1 MTCRMQDLTTGSLS
15 RHLLKTSSFMLVS
28 MVFQTLYVLVDL
40 YWVSRLGTPAV
51 AAVAVSGNVMFV
63 VLAATQMLGV
73 GTTTLVA
80 HAVGARDHARAQA
93 VFNQAQALS
102 AIVGVAFLGAAMAVR
117 TAYANGLS
125 ADAQTAALAGDYLLW
140 FVPAMAGQF
149 GLVAMGAALRGTGAF
164 RPGMIVQIATV
175 VLNMILAPALMFG
188 WGPLPARGVAGT
200 AIATLI
206 AIVAG
211 NVWMAGYFFRAG
223 SYLRFAPRHWRP
235 DLPIWRELLKIGLP
249 AGGEFVLLAVYMGV
263 IYVVS
268 RPFGAAAQAGFG
280 IGGRVMQA
288 LFMPAVALG
297 FAVAPVAG
305 QNYGAR
311 RADRVRQTFRVA
323 AGMAAGVMGAVT
335 LLVFLGGAPAMRI
348 FSADPAVIAVGAEY
362 LRIVSLTFVLSGVV
376 FVSSSMFQALGNSV
390 PPLLTS
396 LVRNVVVIAPV
407 LALARLSGFALVWVW
422 YIAAGSTVLHVTLN
436 LLLLRRE
443 FRLRLAFADATATPA
458 SN

>member
-1 MTCRMQDLTTGSLS
+1 MTSGMQDLTTGSLS

-40 YWVSRLGTPAV
+40 YWVSRLGTSAV
-51 AAVAVSGNVMFV
+51 AAVAVSGNVMFI

-73 GTTTLVA
+73 GTTTLIS
-80 HAVGARDHARAQA
+80 HAVGARNHARAQT

-102 AIVGVAFLGAAMAVR
+102 AIIGVIFLAAAMATR
-117 TAYANGLS
+117 TVYANQLS
-125 ADAQTAALAGDYLLW
+125 ADAETATLARDYLLW
-140 FVPAMAGQF
+140 FIPAMAAQF

-175 VLNMILAPALMFG
+175 VLNMVLAPVLMFG
-188 WGPLPARGVAGT
+188 WGPFPELGVAGT

-206 AIVAG
+206 AIMAG
-211 NVWMAGYFFRAG
+211 NVWMAGYFFRPET
-223 SYLRFAPRHWRP
+223 YLRFAPREWRP
-235 DLPIWRELLKIGLP
+235 DVPLWKDLLKVGLP
-249 AGGEFVLLAVYMGV
+249 AGGEFVLLALYMAV

-323 AGMAAGVMGAVT
+323 AGMAAGTMFAVT
-335 LLVFLGGAPAMRI
+335 LLVFFGGAQTMRV
-348 FSADPAVIAVGAEY
+348 FSDDPAVIAVGAEY
-362 LRIVSLTFVLSGVV
+362 LRIISLTFVLSGVV

-396 LVRNVVVIAPV
+396 LVRNVAVIAPV
-407 LALARLSGFALVWVW
+407 LLLARASGFALVWVW
-422 YIAAGSTVLHVTLN
+422 YIAAGSTVLHITMN

-443 FRLRLAFADATATPA
+443 FRLRLAFAEPTGTPA
-458 SN
+458 SR